1 MLFLTTAFEKR
12 VSNEKWKKNNNN
24 KNSVWRFDK
33 LSESHY
39 LKQAKNFLAKNTTSY
54 QSQHLGECFRKT
66 QIFTHLQSNVM
77 NHLYVRIFFS
87 VDLTADI
94 TRKF

>member
-1 MLFLTTAFEKR
+1 MLFLTTVFEKS
-12 VSNEKWKKNNNN
+12 VSNEKWKKYANN

-54 QSQHLGECFRKT
+54 QSQYLGECFRKT
-66 QIFTHLQSNVM
+66 QFFYSSAVKCNEPSTCPYIF
-77 NHLYVRIFFS
+77 
-87 VDLTADI
+87 
-94 TRKF
+94 